1 MFDKSLNRLV
11 SNNDSA
17 FGGSISDSA
26 DMGRLEDLD
35 EVLPEKYSDDDDD
48 DYKEEGEV
56 ESILNQTSLKLQ
68 DSRGQVR
75 VLTKKE
81 EKQRHKSVHRLVTKN
96 GKQRIRMHIGT
107 NLRNRKVLDFF
118 TSFIDYNWFLL
129 AVFITFIY
137 FICWL
142 SFASLWALL
151 DNIIYE
157 GNLTSILIPVS
168 V

>member
-17 FGGSISDSA
+17 FGGSISDPA
-26 DMGRLEDLD
+26 DMGRLQDLD
-35 EVLPEKYSDDDDD
+35 EVLPEKYSEDDD
-48 DYKEEGEV
+48 DYKEEREV

-81 EKQRHKSVHRLVTKN
+81 EKQRHQSVHRLVTKN

-157 GNLTSILIPVS
+157 GKLILISIPVS